1 MYNVRKR
8 TGKIIPFEISKISAA
23 IKLAFDALEKQYNQ
37 DIIDFLALKVTA
49 AFEPKIKDD
58 IVSV

>member
-8 TGKIIPFEISKISAA
+8 NGKVIPFDLSKISSA

-37 DIIDFLALKVTA
+37 DIIDFLAL
-49 AFEPKIKDD
+49 
-58 IVSV
+58 